1 MANGF
6 VEHIQIDLTDF
17 RNLPCTCN
25 LIHKWVLDI
34 IEHLSK
40 FTWLYQLHS
49 KENEE
54 VLNILEKQ
62 FYRFGFPG
70 IVHSDNG

>member
-6 VEHIQIDLTDF
+6 VEHIQITDF

-25 LIHKWVLDI
+25 LIHKWALDI

-62 FYRFGFPG
+62 FCRFGFPG